1 MIDIKNLK
9 INIEQ
14 KILESDN
21 VVIVPHNGIDF
32 DAIGSAL
39 GLSLIAKKLKKTSCI
54 VVNDPVYKI
63 EHGVQLIIDE
73 VKKDFTIVNHDKYLK
88 SKTENDLYILTDV
101 NKSYL
106 ISVNEEI
113 NNPDKVI
120 IIDHHDEDKNTVL
133 SSNKYIDSSVSSA
146 SEVVTELLMNSKVK
160 LNPNIADY
168 LLSGIYL
175 DTNKL
180 TKNVSPRTMQITAKL
195 LESGAEMS
203 RVNELFTEDFNSD
216 RRVHNLV
223 NCANF
228 ITISLAIV
236 SADEDT
242 EYTKEELA
250 KVADYLLKYKV
261 DGAFAIG
268 RVGENIT
275 SISARSK
282 GRIDVGNVMQQLS
295 GGGNK
300 YSAATKLTDCS
311 IEEVTKRLVKVIQP
325 TCYNK

>member
-133 SSNKYIDSSVSSA
+133 SSNKYIDSSVSSV

-195 LESGAEMS
+195 L
-203 RVNELFTEDFNSD
+203 
-216 RRVHNLV
+216 
-223 NCANF
+223 
-228 ITISLAIV
+228 
-236 SADEDT
+236 
-242 EYTKEELA
+242 
-250 KVADYLLKYKV
+250 
-261 DGAFAIG
+261 
-268 RVGENIT
+268 
-275 SISARSK
+275 
-282 GRIDVGNVMQQLS
+282 
-295 GGGNK
+295 
-300 YSAATKLTDCS
+300 
-311 IEEVTKRLVKVIQP
+311 
-325 TCYNK
+325 